1 MPDDWELRE
10 AENDFNEV
18 KMRRPK
24 QKREEANITRII
36 SVPSFYLSIYYH
48 YFCSCFYFRPHY
60 FENHSYH
67 SCSTDKHG

>member
-48 YFCSCFYFRPHY
+48 YFLFLLLFSASLFREP
-60 FENHSYH
+60 FVP
-67 SCSTDKHG
+67 

>member
-24 QKREEANITRII
+24 QKREEANMTRII
-36 SVPSFYLSIYYH
+36 SVPSFHLSIYYH
-48 YFCSCFYFRPHY
+48 YFLF
-60 FENHSYH
+60 
-67 SCSTDKHG
+67 